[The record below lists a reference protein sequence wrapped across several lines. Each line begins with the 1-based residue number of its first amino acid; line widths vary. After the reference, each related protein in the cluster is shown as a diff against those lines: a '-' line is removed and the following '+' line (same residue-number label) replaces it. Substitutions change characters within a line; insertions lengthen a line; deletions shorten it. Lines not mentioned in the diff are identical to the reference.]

1 MGGFGLS
8 RGIKKGKKSSSSQM
22 VWGILVIRNHTC
34 KILYPDSYEGYVR
47 VAFLY
52 SFAFGHSSSLTLKT
66 ENWTN
71 KNKWKK
77 KKIRLRTELPLVLE
91 PVFQATFQPW
101 TSCSVCPGYP
111 TLPINSS
118 LSLCFPSSSFSQ
130 DLLCV
135 SILPV
140 ETGFGISLIEPMY
153 LELIF
158 VFFIN

>member
-77 KKIRLRTELPLVLE
+77 KKKDWELSCLWFLSLSFRQPSSLG
-91 PVFQATFQPW
+91 PVVPSAQD
-101 TSCSVCPGYP
+101 
-111 TLPINSS
+111 TLPS
-118 LSLCFPSSSFSQ
+118 LSTLLSLSASLPHLSVKIFSVFPF
-130 DLLCV
+130 
-135 SILPV
+135 
-140 ETGFGISLIEPMY
+140 
-153 LELIF
+153 
-158 VFFIN
+158 

>member
-1 MGGFGLS
+1 
-8 RGIKKGKKSSSSQM
+8 M
-22 VWGILVIRNHTC
+22 VWGILVIRSHTC

-77 KKIRLRTELPLVLE
+77 KKTENWVASGSLS
-91 PVFQATFQPW
+91 FQATFQPW

-118 LSLCFPSSSFSQ
+118 LSLLPFLIFQSRSSLCFRSTCGNRFWHFSYWT
-130 DLLCV
+130 CV
-135 SILPV
+135 SWIDFCILH
-140 ETGFGISLIEPMY
+140 
-153 LELIF
+153 
-158 VFFIN
+158 